1 MCKAYFSNGRDQIT
15 KEKTVSKK
23 SARTFNQVDDSKSD
37 DELYISHVLRSRK
50 CSYQMP
56 CGASAKGRWE
66 LQWTAK
72 PCKQIVVQRPTD

>member
-1 MCKAYFSNGRDQIT
+1 MCTAYVSNERDQIT

-37 DELYISHVLRSRK
+37 DELYISHVLRSRQ

-56 CGASAKGRWE
+56 CGAAPKGR
-66 LQWTAK
+66 
-72 PCKQIVVQRPTD
+72 